1 VAWGCGVDERVSV
14 GPLAGLP
21 RPACLLAC
29 PAAASPGGRGL
40 PLPPCLLKPTL
51 PATPHRPPT
60 QPLTTTPPHPPLRPR
75 RRKGKSFSR
84 RRAFRADKDVDYI
97 NDRNAHFNK
106 KIQRA
111 FGAATAEIKA
121 NLERGTALPDH

>member
-1 VAWGCGVDERVSV
+1 MCVRWVGGCLGPGGLR
-14 GPLAGLP
+14 PLAALPLPACRLPVPLQQPAPPPSPP
-21 RPACLLAC
+21 RPA
-29 PAAASPGGRGL
+29 
-40 PLPPCLLKPTL
+40 PP
-51 PATPHRPPT
+51 RP
-60 QPLTTTPPHPPLRPR
+60 